1 MPKLIT
7 KAIEILK
14 IILELLKTLKEKL
27 KRNLKIFSDFFFLN
41 FQNFRFLLKLQEL
54 ILMFFNSNL

>member
-27 KRNLKIFSDFFFLN
+27 KRNLKIFSDFFF
-41 FQNFRFLLKLQEL
+41 
-54 ILMFFNSNL
+54 

>member
-14 IILELLKTLKEKL
+14 IILELLKTLKEKI
-27 KRNLKIFSDFFFLN
+27 KKKS
-41 FQNFRFLLKLQEL
+41 
-54 ILMFFNSNL
+54 

>member
-14 IILELLKTLKEKL
+14 IILELLKTLKEKIG
-27 KRNLKIFSDFFFLN
+27 KKS
-41 FQNFRFLLKLQEL
+41 
-54 ILMFFNSNL
+54 

>member
-14 IILELLKTLKEKL
+14 IILELLKTLKEKIG
-27 KRNLKIFSDFFFLN
+27 KTKKS
-41 FQNFRFLLKLQEL
+41 
-54 ILMFFNSNL
+54 